1 MDFGPLVSKKQDR
14 FNELDA
20 IVSEGDIFKN
30 PAQARDILREHNR
43 LKTLLQTWST
53 LQKKQSELT
62 ENRELVT
69 GSDPE
74 LAELAAAEIPALEQQ
89 ISTLEQEIQIS
100 LLPPD
105 PNEDRD
111 AIVEIRA
118 GTGGDEA
125 GLFAADLFRM

>member
-43 LKTLLQTWST
+43 LKTLLQSWNT
-53 LQKKQSELT
+53 LQKKQSELA

-74 LAELAAAEIPALEQQ
+74 LAELAAAEIPSLEEQVT
-89 ISTLEQEIQIS
+89 TLEKEIQIS

-105 PNEDRD
+105 PF
-111 AIVEIRA
+111 
-118 GTGGDEA
+118 
-125 GLFAADLFRM
+125 LLS